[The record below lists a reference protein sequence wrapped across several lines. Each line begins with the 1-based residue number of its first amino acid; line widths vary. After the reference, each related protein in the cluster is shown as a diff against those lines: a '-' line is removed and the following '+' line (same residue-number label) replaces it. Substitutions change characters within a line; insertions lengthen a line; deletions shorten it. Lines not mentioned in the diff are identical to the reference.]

1 MWSVDAF
8 GAIAIA
14 TAVHAQ
20 ATHFDMLGLQLGYVY
35 ETGLNRGRPAPV
47 CESDPTPF
55 EPRGEI
61 GARVLF
67 LN

>member
-1 MWSVDAF
+1 
-8 GAIAIA
+8 
-14 TAVHAQ
+14 VHAQ